1 MKNNRIFTPI
11 IFAAILVVV
20 GVIGYMSI
28 SEYTFIEALYMTV
41 ITVSTVGFGE
51 VHPSTNEE
59 KIFTIILIFTSIGI
73 FAYLIAEF
81 TEFIANGTLMNEIK
95 TKRMQKKIQNLEGH
109 SIVCGYGRNGR
120 QAAFKLRSHNK
131 QCVIIEGSKKVI
143 LEIEKS
149 GFLYVT
155 GDPTND
161 EVLQTAGIE
170 KAANLITTLPSDA
183 DNLFVILSARQ
194 FNKKATLISRASKD
208 TSERKLKIAGAN
220 NVIMPDKL
228 GGEHMASLVVS
239 PDIIEFVDKLSLTD
253 DCATNLEE
261 IVVNELP
268 EEFKNKTL
276 RDLDLR
282 KETGCSVIGIKTAD
296 NQYVI
301 NPESNVKLLPDTK
314 LIVLGRKEQITK
326 LRKLYNV

>member
-301 NPESNVKLLPDTK
+301 NPESNVRLLPDTK

>member
-131 QCVIIEGSKKVI
+131 QCVIIEGSKKMI

-155 GDPTND
+155 GDATND

-301 NPESNVKLLPDTK
+301 NPESTVKLLPDTK